1 MGCVLAIE
9 PVHHENLSDSNTFVL
24 INMHGSSGYK
34 SCKRS
39 RTVVNFLGENQQL
52 EYTPSMKFTWRIENF
67 STLKTK
73 KLYSK
78 IFTVGGYKWR
88 ILVFPKGNNVDY
100 LSIYLD
106 VADSATLPHGWS
118 RYAEFSL
125 SVVNQI
131 LPKCSIQKD
140 TKHQFN
146 ARESDWGF
154 TSFIPLSDLSNPR
167 RSYIVNDT
175 VIIEAEVVTGTVAAT
190 PVASEDRAGL
200 KKSAKKPAASKKVS
214 PLTSPLIETASQT
227 ETGQQIEDEEEEY
240 KQEAKLEEEEDKKEE
255 PEEEA
260 TDSTPSNRSSLPPQP
275 KVKCKMLPLRLV
287 ERSFRINRPNKLIDL
302 TQDSIGES
310 TSIATETQLT
320 PEKTLNH
327 EIEARLAELRNLIPE
342 KKSTVDVLTSTKSIL
357 LEELD
362 VEGKQIMAEKKQAAD
377 VAEAAKLAAEDAQQ
391 MKKTT
396 ATFAF
401 PKLPQT
407 FHLNS
412 TPTIPPVKFRG
423 LSSALVLLPVPAS
436 SSSPQSTVNF
446 SVSGIDSPFPD
457 RQVAVPPS
465 MTMMATPPLDQ
476 EDEEML
482 VPHSDLVEGPQPME
496 VSQVEPAS
504 TVENQQVE
512 DPPSMRFTWAIENF
526 SRLNTKKHYSDIFI
540 VGGYKW
546 RILIFPKGNNVDHLS
561 MYLDVADSATL
572 QYGWIR
578 YAQFSLAVVN
588 QIHPK
593 YSIRKDTQHQFNA
606 RESDWGFT
614 SFMLL
619 NDLYDPSRGYL
630 VNDVVIV
637 EAEVAVRKIQDYWSY
652 DSKKETGYVGL
663 KNQGATCYMNSLL
676 QTLYHIPYFRK
687 AVYHMPTTE
696 NDMPTGS
703 IPLALQSL
711 FYKLQYN
718 DTSVAT
724 KELTKSFGW
733 DTYDSFMQH
742 DVQELNRVLSEK
754 LEDKMKGTVVEG
766 TIQQLFEGHHMN
778 YIECINVDYKST
790 RKESFYDLQLD
801 VKGCRDVYASFDK
814 YVEVER
820 LEGDNKYH
828 AEEHGLQ
835 DAKKG
840 VLFID
845 FPPVLQ
851 LQLKRFEYDFMR
863 DTMVKI
869 NDRYEFPLQLDLDRE
884 NGKYLSPEA
893 DRSVRN
899 LYTLHSVL
907 VHSGGVHGGHYYAFI
922 RPTLSDQWYKFDD
935 ERVTK
940 EDMKRA
946 LEEQYGGEEELPQTN
961 PGLNNTPF
969 KFTKYS
975 NAYMLVYIR
984 ESDKDKIICNVDEKD
999 IAEHLRIRLKKEQEE
1014 KEDKRRYKAQ
1024 AHLFTIIK
1032 VARDEDLAEQIG
1044 KDIYFD
1050 LVDHDK
1056 VRSFRVQKQTAF
1068 HAFKE
1073 EVAKEFGIPVQ
1084 YQRFW
1089 IWAKRQNHTY
1099 RPNRPLT
1106 AQEEA
1111 QSVGQ
1116 LREMSNKTH
1125 NAELKLFLEVERGP
1139 DLHPIPLPEKTREH
1153 ILLFFKLYNPEK
1165 GELRYVG
1172 RLLVK
1177 SSGKPIEYIMKLN
1190 QMAGFAP
1197 DEELDLYEEI
1207 KFEPC
1212 VMCEHLDRRTSFRLS
1227 QIEDG
1232 DIICFQK
1239 SHPLESE
1246 EECQYPDV
1254 PSFLEYVHNRQVV
1267 RFRTLER
1274 PKEDEFSLELSKIHN
1289 YDEVVEKV
1297 AQKIGLDDPSKI
1309 RLTSHN
1315 CYSQQPKPQPIKYRG
1330 VEHLSEML
1338 VHYNQ
1343 TTDILYYEVLD
1354 IPLPELQG
1362 LKNLKVAFHHATKDE
1377 VVIHNIRL
1385 PKQSTV
1391 GDVINELKAKVEL
1404 SHPTAELR
1412 LLEVFYHKIYKIF
1425 PPTEKIENINDQY
1438 WTLRAEEIP
1447 EEEKNLSPHDRLIHV
1462 YHFTRETAQNQMQVQ
1477 NFGEPFFLVIHEGET
1492 IAEVKVRI
1500 QKKLQVPD
1508 EEFAKWKFA
1517 FLSLGRPEYLQDSDT
1532 VFNRFQRR
1540 DVYGAWEQY
1549 LGLEHADN
1557 TPKRSYVNQNRHTFE
1572 RPALEAAKERLF
1584 TVDTPCM
1591 SVYCLCMLIAS
1602 AFRKAPLDLRG
1613 CWLSIYNSSV
1623 I

>member
-1 MGCVLAIE
+1 
-9 PVHHENLSDSNTFVL
+9 
-24 INMHGSSGYK
+24 
-34 SCKRS
+34 
-39 RTVVNFLGENQQL
+39 
-52 EYTPSMKFTWRIENF
+52 
-67 STLKTK
+67 
-73 KLYSK
+73 
-78 IFTVGGYKWR
+78 
-88 ILVFPKGNNVDY
+88 
-100 LSIYLD
+100 
-106 VADSATLPHGWS
+106 
-118 RYAEFSL
+118 
-125 SVVNQI
+125 
-131 LPKCSIQKD
+131 
-140 TKHQFN
+140 
-146 ARESDWGF
+146 
-154 TSFIPLSDLSNPR
+154 
-167 RSYIVNDT
+167 
-175 VIIEAEVVTGTVAAT
+175 
-190 PVASEDRAGL
+190 
-200 KKSAKKPAASKKVS
+200 
-214 PLTSPLIETASQT
+214 
-227 ETGQQIEDEEEEY
+227 
-240 KQEAKLEEEEDKKEE
+240 
-255 PEEEA
+255 
-260 TDSTPSNRSSLPPQP
+260 
-275 KVKCKMLPLRLV
+275 
-287 ERSFRINRPNKLIDL
+287 
-302 TQDSIGES
+302 
-310 TSIATETQLT
+310 
-320 PEKTLNH
+320 
-327 EIEARLAELRNLIPE
+327 
-342 KKSTVDVLTSTKSIL
+342 
-357 LEELD
+357 
-362 VEGKQIMAEKKQAAD
+362 
-377 VAEAAKLAAEDAQQ
+377 
-391 MKKTT
+391 
-396 ATFAF
+396 
-401 PKLPQT
+401 
-407 FHLNS
+407 
-412 TPTIPPVKFRG
+412 
-423 LSSALVLLPVPAS
+423 
-436 SSSPQSTVNF
+436 
-446 SVSGIDSPFPD
+446 
-457 RQVAVPPS
+457 
-465 MTMMATPPLDQ
+465 MTMMTPPPLDQQ

-496 VSQVEPAS
+496 AQVEPAS
-504 TVENQQVE
+504 TVENQTVENQQVE
-512 DPPSMRFTWAIENF
+512 DPPTMKFTWTIENF
-526 SRLNTKKHYSDIFI
+526 SRLNTKKHYSDVFV

-546 RILIFPKGNNVDHLS
+546 RILIFPKGNNVDYLS
-561 MYLDVADSATL
+561 MYLDVADSGNL
-572 QYGWIR
+572 PYGWSR
-578 YAQFSLAVVN
+578 YAQFSLGVVH
-588 QIHPK
+588 QIHNK

-614 SFMLL
+614 SFMPLSELYDPTRGYLL
-619 NDLYDPSRGYL
+619 NDTC
-630 VNDVVIV
+630 VV
-637 EAEVAVRKIQDYWSY
+637 EAEVAVRKVLDYWSY

-696 NDMPTGS
+696 NDMPSGS

-718 DTSVAT
+718 DSSVAT

-922 RPTLSDQWYKFDD
+922 RPTLSEQWYKFDD

-940 EDMKRA
+940 EDVKRA

-961 PGLNNTPF
+961 PGFNNTPF

-999 IAEHLRIRLKKEQEE
+999 IAEHLRLRLKKEQEL
-1014 KEDKRRYKAQ
+1014 KEDKKRYKAQ

-1056 VRSFRVQKQTAF
+1056 VRSFRIQKQTPF
-1068 HAFKE
+1068 NVFKE

-1084 YQRFW
+1084 FQRFW

-1106 AQEEA
+1106 PQEET

-1116 LREMSNKTH
+1116 LREFSNKTH
-1125 NAELKLFLEVERGP
+1125 NAELKLFLEVELGL
-1139 DLHPIPLPEKTREH
+1139 DLHSIAPPDKTKED
-1153 ILLFFKLYNPEK
+1153 ILLFFKLYDPEK
-1165 GELRYVG
+1165 KELRYVG
-1172 RLLVK
+1172 RLFVK
-1177 SSGKPIEYIMKLN
+1177 GTAKPIEILEKLN
-1190 QMAGFAP
+1190 QRAGFAP
-1197 DEELDLYEEI
+1197 DEEIELYEEI

-1212 VMCEHLDRRTSFRLS
+1212 VMCEHLDKRASFRLS

-1239 SHPLESE
+1239 AAPLETE
-1246 EECQYPDV
+1246 EECKYPDV
-1254 PSFLEYVHNRQVV
+1254 PLFLEYVHNRQIVH
-1267 RFRTLER
+1267 FRALER
-1274 PKEDEFSLELSKIHN
+1274 PKEDDFCLELSKIHS
-1289 YDEVVEKV
+1289 YDEVVERV
-1297 AQKIGLDDPSKI
+1297 ARRIGLDDPSKI
-1309 RLTSHN
+1309 RLTAHN
-1315 CYSQQPKPQPIKYRG
+1315 CYSQQPKPQPIKFRG
-1330 VEHLSEML
+1330 VEHLSDML

-1343 TTDILYYEVLD
+1343 TSDILYYEVLD

-1391 GDVINELKAKVEL
+1391 GDVINVLKTKVEL
-1404 SHPTAELR
+1404 SRPDAELR

-1425 PPTEKIENINDQY
+1425 PHTEKIENINDQY

-1447 EEEKNLSPHDRLIHV
+1447 EEEKNLGPHDRLIHV
-1462 YHFTRETAQNQMQVQ
+1462 YHFTKETAQNQMQVQ
-1477 NFGEPFFLVIHEGET
+1477 NFGEPFFLVIREGET
-1492 IAEVKVRI
+1492 LAEVKVRI
-1500 QKKLQVPD
+1500 QKKLQVLD
-1508 EEFAKWKFA
+1508 DEFAKWKFA
-1517 FLSLGRPEYLQDSDT
+1517 FLSLGRPEYLQDSDI
-1532 VFNRFQRR
+1532 VSSRFQRR

-1549 LGLEHADN
+1549 LGLEHSDN
-1557 TPKRSYVNQNRHTFE
+1557 APKRAYAVNQNRHTFE
-1572 RPALEAAKERLF
+1572 KPVK
-1584 TVDTPCM
+1584 
-1591 SVYCLCMLIAS
+1591 
-1602 AFRKAPLDLRG
+1602 
-1613 CWLSIYNSSV
+1613 IYN
-1623 I
+1623 

>member
-1 MGCVLAIE
+1 
-9 PVHHENLSDSNTFVL
+9 
-24 INMHGSSGYK
+24 
-34 SCKRS
+34 
-39 RTVVNFLGENQQL
+39 
-52 EYTPSMKFTWRIENF
+52 
-67 STLKTK
+67 
-73 KLYSK
+73 
-78 IFTVGGYKWR
+78 
-88 ILVFPKGNNVDY
+88 
-100 LSIYLD
+100 
-106 VADSATLPHGWS
+106 
-118 RYAEFSL
+118 
-125 SVVNQI
+125 
-131 LPKCSIQKD
+131 
-140 TKHQFN
+140 
-146 ARESDWGF
+146 
-154 TSFIPLSDLSNPR
+154 
-167 RSYIVNDT
+167 
-175 VIIEAEVVTGTVAAT
+175 
-190 PVASEDRAGL
+190 
-200 KKSAKKPAASKKVS
+200 
-214 PLTSPLIETASQT
+214 
-227 ETGQQIEDEEEEY
+227 
-240 KQEAKLEEEEDKKEE
+240 
-255 PEEEA
+255 
-260 TDSTPSNRSSLPPQP
+260 
-275 KVKCKMLPLRLV
+275 
-287 ERSFRINRPNKLIDL
+287 
-302 TQDSIGES
+302 
-310 TSIATETQLT
+310 
-320 PEKTLNH
+320 
-327 EIEARLAELRNLIPE
+327 
-342 KKSTVDVLTSTKSIL
+342 
-357 LEELD
+357 
-362 VEGKQIMAEKKQAAD
+362 
-377 VAEAAKLAAEDAQQ
+377 
-391 MKKTT
+391 
-396 ATFAF
+396 
-401 PKLPQT
+401 
-407 FHLNS
+407 
-412 TPTIPPVKFRG
+412 
-423 LSSALVLLPVPAS
+423 
-436 SSSPQSTVNF
+436 
-446 SVSGIDSPFPD
+446 
-457 RQVAVPPS
+457 
-465 MTMMATPPLDQ
+465 MTMTTPPALDQ
-476 EDEEML
+476 EEEEML

-496 VSQVEPAS
+496 VVAQVEPAS
-504 TVENQQVE
+504 TVENQPVE
-512 DPPSMRFTWAIENF
+512 DPPSMKFTWTIENF
-526 SRLNTKKHYSDIFI
+526 TRLNTKKHYSDVFV
-540 VGGYKW
+540 VGSYKW

-561 MYLDVADSATL
+561 MYLDVADSAAL
-572 QYGWIR
+572 PYGWSR

-588 QIHPK
+588 QVHSK
-593 YSIRKDTQHQFNA
+593 YSMRKETQHQFTA

-614 SFMLL
+614 SFMPLS
-619 NDLYDPSRGYL
+619 DLYDPTRGYL
-630 VNDVVIV
+630 VNDTCVV
-637 EAEVAVRKIQDYWSY
+637 EAEVVVRKVLDYWSY

-696 NDMPTGS
+696 NDMPSGS

-718 DTSVAT
+718 DSSVAT

-742 DVQELNRVLSEK
+742 DVQELNRVLCEK

-893 DRSVRN
+893 DKSARN

-922 RPTLSDQWYKFDD
+922 RPTLSDQWFKFDD

-940 EDMKRA
+940 EDIKRA
-946 LEEQYGGEEELPQTN
+946 LEEQYGGEEE
-961 PGLNNTPF
+961 
-969 KFTKYS
+969 
-975 NAYMLVYIR
+975 
-984 ESDKDKIICNVDEKD
+984 
-999 IAEHLRIRLKKEQEE
+999 IRLKKEQEE

-1024 AHLFTIIK
+1024 AHLYTIIK

-1056 VRSFRVQKQTAF
+1056 VHSFRIQKQTSF
-1068 HAFKE
+1068 SLFKE
-1073 EVAKEFGIPVQ
+1073 DVAKEFGIPVQ
-1084 YQRFW
+1084 FQRFW

-1099 RPNRPLT
+1099 RPNRPLSP
-1106 AQEEA
+1106 QEEA

-1116 LREMSNKTH
+1116 LREVSNKAH
-1125 NAELKLFLEVERGP
+1125 NAELKLFLEVELGV
-1139 DLHPIPLPEKTREH
+1139 DLRPITPPGKAKED
-1153 ILLFFKLYNPEK
+1153 ILLFFKLYDPEK

-1172 RLLVK
+1172 RLFVK
-1177 SSGKPIEYIMKLN
+1177 SSAKPIEILGKLN

-1197 DEELDLYEEI
+1197 DEEIELYEEI

-1212 VMCEHLDRRTSFRLS
+1212 VMCEHLDKRTSFRSS

-1239 SHPLESE
+1239 SPRPESE

-1254 PSFLEYVHNRQVV
+1254 SSFLEYVHNRQVV
-1267 RFRTLER
+1267 QFRSLER
-1274 PKEDEFSLELSKIHN
+1274 PKEDDFCLELSKVHS
-1289 YDEVVEKV
+1289 YDDVVERV
-1297 AQKIGLDDPSKI
+1297 ALRIGLDDPSKL

-1330 VEHLSEML
+1330 VEHLSDML

-1343 TTDILYYEVLD
+1343 TSDILYYEVLD

-1391 GDVINELKAKVEL
+1391 GDVINVLKTKVEL
-1404 SHPTAELR
+1404 SHPNAEVR

-1425 PPTEKIENINDQY
+1425 PLHEKIENINDQY

-1447 EEEKNLSPHDRLIHV
+1447 EEEKDLGSHDRLIHV
-1462 YHFTRETAQNQMQVQ
+1462 YHFTKEPAQNQMQVQ
-1477 NFGEPFFLVIHEGET
+1477 NFGEPFFLVIHEAET
-1492 IAEVKVRI
+1492 LAEVKVRI

-1508 EEFAKWKFA
+1508 EEFLKWKFA
-1517 FLSLGRPEYLQDSDT
+1517 FLSMGRPEYLQDSDI
-1532 VFNRFQRR
+1532 VSSRFQRR

-1549 LGLEHADN
+1549 LGLEHSDN
-1557 TPKRSYVNQNRHTFE
+1557 TPKRAYSVNQNRHTFE
-1572 RPALEAAKERLF
+1572 KPVK
-1584 TVDTPCM
+1584 
-1591 SVYCLCMLIAS
+1591 
-1602 AFRKAPLDLRG
+1602 
-1613 CWLSIYNSSV
+1613 IYN
-1623 I
+1623 

>member
-1 MGCVLAIE
+1 
-9 PVHHENLSDSNTFVL
+9 
-24 INMHGSSGYK
+24 
-34 SCKRS
+34 
-39 RTVVNFLGENQQL
+39 
-52 EYTPSMKFTWRIENF
+52 
-67 STLKTK
+67 
-73 KLYSK
+73 
-78 IFTVGGYKWR
+78 
-88 ILVFPKGNNVDY
+88 
-100 LSIYLD
+100 
-106 VADSATLPHGWS
+106 
-118 RYAEFSL
+118 
-125 SVVNQI
+125 
-131 LPKCSIQKD
+131 
-140 TKHQFN
+140 
-146 ARESDWGF
+146 
-154 TSFIPLSDLSNPR
+154 
-167 RSYIVNDT
+167 
-175 VIIEAEVVTGTVAAT
+175 
-190 PVASEDRAGL
+190 
-200 KKSAKKPAASKKVS
+200 
-214 PLTSPLIETASQT
+214 
-227 ETGQQIEDEEEEY
+227 
-240 KQEAKLEEEEDKKEE
+240 
-255 PEEEA
+255 
-260 TDSTPSNRSSLPPQP
+260 
-275 KVKCKMLPLRLV
+275 
-287 ERSFRINRPNKLIDL
+287 
-302 TQDSIGES
+302 
-310 TSIATETQLT
+310 
-320 PEKTLNH
+320 
-327 EIEARLAELRNLIPE
+327 
-342 KKSTVDVLTSTKSIL
+342 
-357 LEELD
+357 
-362 VEGKQIMAEKKQAAD
+362 
-377 VAEAAKLAAEDAQQ
+377 
-391 MKKTT
+391 
-396 ATFAF
+396 
-401 PKLPQT
+401 
-407 FHLNS
+407 
-412 TPTIPPVKFRG
+412 
-423 LSSALVLLPVPAS
+423 
-436 SSSPQSTVNF
+436 
-446 SVSGIDSPFPD
+446 
-457 RQVAVPPS
+457 
-465 MTMMATPPLDQ
+465 MTMMTPPPLDQQ

-496 VSQVEPAS
+496 AAQVEPAN
-504 TVENQQVE
+504 TVENQTVENQPVE
-512 DPPSMRFTWAIENF
+512 DPPSIKFTWTIENF
-526 SRLNTKKHYSDIFI
+526 TRLNVKKHYSDVFV

-546 RILIFPKGNNVDHLS
+546 RILIFPKGNNVDYLS
-561 MYLDVADSATL
+561 MYLDVADSSTL
-572 QYGWIR
+572 PYGWSR

-588 QIHPK
+588 QMHNK

-614 SFMLL
+614 SFMPLS
-619 NDLYDPSRGYL
+619 DLYDPSRGYL
-630 VNDVVIV
+630 MNDTCLV
-637 EAEVAVRKIQDYWSY
+637 EAEVAVRKVLDYWSY

-696 NDMPTGS
+696 NDMPSGS

-718 DTSVAT
+718 DSSVAT

-742 DVQELNRVLSEK
+742 DVQELNRVLCEK

-884 NGKYLSPEA
+884 NGKYLSPDA

-922 RPTLSDQWYKFDD
+922 RPTLTDQWYKFDD

-961 PGLNNTPF
+961 PGFNNTPF

-999 IAEHLRIRLKKEQEE
+999 IAEHLRVRLKKEQEE
-1014 KEDKRRYKAQ
+1014 KEDKKRYKAQ

-1032 VARDEDLAEQIG
+1032 VARDEDLSEQIG

-1056 VRSFRVQKQTAF
+1056 VRSFRIQKQTPF
-1068 HAFKE
+1068 NQFKE

-1084 YQRFW
+1084 FQRFW

-1106 AQEEA
+1106 PQEET

-1116 LREMSNKTH
+1116 LREVSNKTH
-1125 NAELKLFLEVERGP
+1125 NAELKLFLEVELGP
-1139 DLHPIPLPEKTREH
+1139 DLRPIPPPDKTKED
-1153 ILLFFKLYNPEK
+1153 ILLFFKLYDPEK
-1165 GELRYVG
+1165 KELRYVG
-1172 RLLVK
+1172 RLFVK
-1177 SSGKPIEYIMKLN
+1177 SSGKPLEILGKLN
-1190 QMAGFAP
+1190 QMAGFAS
-1197 DEELDLYEEI
+1197 DVEIELYEEI

-1212 VMCEHLDRRTSFRLS
+1212 VMCEHLDKRTSFRLS

-1239 SHPLESE
+1239 SPLPETEVESK
-1246 EECQYPDV
+1246 YPDV
-1254 PSFLEYVHNRQVV
+1254 PSFLEYVHNRQIVH
-1267 RFRTLER
+1267 FRALER
-1274 PKEDEFSLELSKIHN
+1274 PKEDDFCLELSKIHS
-1289 YDEVVEKV
+1289 YDDVVERV
-1297 AQKIGLDDPSKI
+1297 ARQIGLDDPSKI
-1309 RLTSHN
+1309 RLTAHN

-1330 VEHLSEML
+1330 VEHLSDML

-1343 TTDILYYEVLD
+1343 TSDILYYEVLD

-1391 GDVINELKAKVEL
+1391 GDVINVLKTKVEL
-1404 SHPTAELR
+1404 SRPDAELR

-1425 PPTEKIENINDQY
+1425 PHTEKIENINDQY

-1447 EEEKNLSPHDRLIHV
+1447 EEEKNLGAHDRLIHV
-1462 YHFTRETAQNQMQVQ
+1462 YHFTKETAQNQMQVQ
-1477 NFGEPFFLVIHEGET
+1477 NFGEPFFLVIREGET
-1492 IAEVKVRI
+1492 LAEVKVRI

-1508 EEFAKWKFA
+1508 DEFSKWKFA
-1517 FLSLGRPEYLQDSDT
+1517 FLSLGRPEYLQDSD
-1532 VFNRFQRR
+1532 VVSSRFQRR

-1549 LGLEHADN
+1549 LGLEHSDN
-1557 TPKRSYVNQNRHTFE
+1557 APKRAYAVNQNRHAYE
-1572 RPALEAAKERLF
+1572 KPVK
-1584 TVDTPCM
+1584 
-1591 SVYCLCMLIAS
+1591 
-1602 AFRKAPLDLRG
+1602 
-1613 CWLSIYNSSV
+1613 IYN
-1623 I
+1623 